1 MSRQQTSEIKP
12 GREKML
18 PENAI
23 RILISPTIPTH
34 ARIVLTDVKQPFKTK
49 GFGARD
55 GASADPCQ
63 ITNRVVCC
71 RELEELHFKMHSPR

>member
-1 MSRQQTSEIKP
+1 MSRQQTPEIKP
-12 GREKML
+12 GREKRYQ
-18 PENAI
+18 I
-23 RILISPTIPTH
+23 RILTSLTIPTH
-34 ARIVLTDVKQPFKTK
+34 AASSRIVLTDVKRPFKTK

-63 ITNRVVCC
+63 ITNRVVRC